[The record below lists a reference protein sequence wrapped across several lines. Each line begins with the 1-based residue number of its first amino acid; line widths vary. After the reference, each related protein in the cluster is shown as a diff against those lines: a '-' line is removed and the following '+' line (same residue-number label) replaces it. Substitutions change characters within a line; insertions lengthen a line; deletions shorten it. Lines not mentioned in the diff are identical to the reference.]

1 MLVLFFMVNN
11 LFSYYHTAAGL
22 MGGENEHF
30 GYLHMFGGVG
40 GIDGHIGDIVAREG
54 FDALIELGCALG
66 VAVEADV
73 AEIGLYEAGLE
84 VGDADG
90 SVGHVDAESV
100 GEGLHGCLCGT
111 VDIASCVS
119 SIARHTTYI
128 NNVSAVAL
136 DHLGHDEACHGQQAF
151 DVGVDHGLPVVEV
164 AFVFGFES
172 QGEAGIIDEH
182 VDLLPLLG
190 QSFDGL
196 AGCLAVSD
204 VEGEH
209 DDLGAFS
216 LELLTDGLEFLH
228 VTAIEDEAVAI
239 VGEFTGAT
247 EADAAGGACDENGL
261 VHIFMLCHFYFVA
274 AKVQKKVKSEK

>member
-1 MLVLFFMVNN
+1 VGLVF
-11 LFSYYHTAAGL
+11 LFS
-22 MGGENEHF
+22 
-30 GYLHMFGGVG
+30 
-40 GIDGHIGDIVAREG
+40 
-54 FDALIELGCALG
+54 
-66 VAVEADV
+66 
-73 AEIGLYEAGLE
+73 
-84 VGDADG
+84 
-90 SVGHVDAESV
+90 
-100 GEGLHGCLCGT
+100 
-111 VDIASCVS
+111 
-119 SIARHTTYI
+119 
-128 NNVSAVAL
+128 
-136 DHLGHDEACHGQQAF
+136 AF
-151 DVGVDHGLPVVEV
+151 VNGVDPMGTMFKIEEYMSNWAL
-164 AFVFGFES
+164 F
-172 QGEAGIIDEH
+172 
-182 VDLLPLLG
+182 G